1 MRYKI
6 MLTITDPALLAILS
20 LSLLKPQ
27 IKAVMGCTST
37 FAYTTNNIKNS
48 LW

>member
-1 MRYKI
+1 MQYKI
-6 MLTITDPALLAILS
+6 MLTITDPVFLVILS
-20 LSLLKPQ
+20 LSLLKLQ
-27 IKAVMGCTST
+27 TKAVMDGTFT